1 MQTRIALVSAL
12 VSGAL
17 AIALTAP
24 AVARAETATAP
35 TDCPPGAV
43 GKAEG
48 ANAWCEPSVCETE
61 AQCSPG
67 QVCRSV
73 PLCVQVGTLE
83 KKDGGPA
90 LAADKNAGNK
100 LMAVGRCGPDQKCPE
115 STVCN
120 EKKRCVDRAASDKM
134 GPVAATS
141 ASAAPTSTATA
152 TPPAKSSCGCE
163 AAGARGAFGGAGA
176 LALAAV
182 AVRVGRRRA
191 RRV

>member
-1 MQTRIALVSAL
+1 MTTRIALGSCALAL
-12 VSGAL
+12 VTVL
-17 AIALTAP
+17 AAS
-24 AVARAETATAP
+24 ARAETATAP

-48 ANAWCEPSVCETE
+48 SNAWCEPTVCETE
-61 AQCSPG
+61 AQCTPG

-73 PLCVQVGTLE
+73 PLCVQVGTIE
-83 KKDGGPA
+83 KKDGGPS
-90 LAADKNAGNK
+90 LAPDKNAGNK

-134 GPVAATS
+134 GPVSAASASPS
-141 ASAAPTSTATA
+141 ASAGATSTA
-152 TPPAKSSCGCE
+152 TPPAKSSCGCDVV
-163 AAGARGAFGGAGA
+163 GAPGTFGGAGA
-176 LALAAV
+176 LALGALAIV
-182 AVRVGRRRA
+182 VGRRRA